1 MSFFRK
7 DKGDVN
13 VYFNNKT
20 DFILYNIWNK

>member
-1 MSFFRK
+1 MAFFREN
-7 DKGDVN
+7 KGDAN